1 MRRLNISRLSKR
13 MTPLFTAL
21 RRRSMRAWV
30 TQAGLAVAGVT
41 AATLVISIAQTFA
54 HISNISLLYL
64 PVVLWLAARY
74 GRWPAILA
82 SIFSFLSY
90 DFFFIPPY
98 HLFTVDD
105 PTEWLSLFALL
116 ATALTLGHMT
126 AEVRARA
133 HEAEESQRQT
143 DTLYHLAQLIAA
155 SENER
160 ELYEALT
167 SQAVAVFA
175 PSGARSCALLL
186 PDETGALEIAAI
198 AGEWDGRAE
207 NADTGAGQ
215 GAEQRAI
222 LRRPLKTPRG
232 MVGKLMIAGTPA
244 IHGLWLD
251 GAVGLER
258 VEADPRQAALF
269 SAFCDQV
276 ALAIERA
283 TLAREAAHAAAL
295 RESDRLKDA
304 LLGSVTHD
312 LRTPLASIK
321 AAASSLLRGD
331 IAWTAPERQELLESI
346 DTSADRLNR
355 LVGNLLDLSRLE
367 AGVAQP
373 HFDWMLISDVIATV
387 LDRLDLTGQTRGYD
401 IRIEEPENLPLV
413 LMDHEQIEQTLTNLI
428 ENAIKYSPQGSVIR
442 ARVSI
447 SETELIVSVSDQGVG
462 IPQRELEAIFN
473 KFYRVKQARLPWS
486 PGRPPTGTGLGLA
499 ICASIIRAHGGRIW
513 AESAQGEGATL
524 TFTLPL
530 SPERPQGVLPDLP
543 SVPEAPQTPEPLP
556 ESLETQA
563 KTDIPQAS
571 QEVAR

>member
-1 MRRLNISRLSKR
+1 MRVLNTLLNTSWLSKR
-13 MTPLFTAL
+13 VATFTATL
-21 RRRSMRAWV
+21 RRRSTRAWV
-30 TQAGLAVAGVT
+30 AQGALAVAGVT
-41 AATLVISIAQTFA
+41 AATLVIGVIQTFA
-54 HISNISLLYL
+54 HISTISLLYL
-64 PVVLWLAARY
+64 PIVLWLAARY

-82 SIFSFLSY
+82 SLLSFLSY
-90 DFFFIPPY
+90 DFFFIEPL
-98 HLFTVDD
+98 HQFTVGD
-105 PTEWLSLFALL
+105 PTEWLSLLALL

-133 HEAEESQRQT
+133 RDAEESQRQT
-143 DTLYHLAQLIAA
+143 NMLYRLAQLIAA

-167 SQAVAVFA
+167 SQVVSLFA
-175 PSGARSCALLL
+175 LSGARSCALLL

-198 AGEWDGRAE
+198 AGEQDGE
-207 NADTGAGQ
+207 MQEADVAPGAG
-215 GAEQRAI
+215 QRAI

-232 MVGKLMIAGTPA
+232 LVGKLMVAGAPA
-244 IHGLWLD
+244 IYGLWPE
-251 GAVGLER
+251 GAASHEG
-258 VEADPRQAALF
+258 VEAEPRQAELF
-269 SAFCDQV
+269 SAFCDQM

-283 TLAREAAHAAAL
+283 ALAREAAHATAL

-304 LLGSVTHD
+304 LLSSVTHD

-331 IAWTAPERQELLESI
+331 IAWTAPERRELLESI

-373 HFDWMLISDVIATV
+373 HLDWMLITDVIATV
-387 LDRLDLTGQTRGYD
+387 LDRLDLTGQTRGYA
-401 IRIEEPENLPLV
+401 IRVEEPDNLPLA

-428 ENAIKYSPQGSVIR
+428 ENAIKYSPQGGLIR
-442 ARVSI
+442 VRVST
-447 SETELIVSVSDQGVG
+447 SETELIVSVSDQGIG
-462 IPQRELEAIFN
+462 IPEHELEAIFN

-499 ICASIIRAHGGRIW
+499 ICASIVRAHGGRIW
-513 AESAQGEGATL
+513 AESAPGKGATL

-530 SPERPQGVLPDLP
+530 SRERPQGALPDLP
-543 SVPEAPQTPEPLP
+543 EPFGAPETPETP
-556 ESLETQA
+556 EISAEPGVVA
-563 KTDIPQAS
+563 PDAR
-571 QEVAR
+571 EVAR

>member
-1 MRRLNISRLSKR
+1 MRVLNSPWLSKR
-13 MTPLFTAL
+13 VAALVGTL
-21 RRRSMRAWV
+21 RRRSTRAWV
-30 TQAGLAVAGVT
+30 AQGALAVAGV
-41 AATLVISIAQTFA
+41 AVATLVIGATQTFA

-82 SIFSFLSY
+82 SLLSFLSY
-90 DFFFIPPY
+90 DFFFIEPV
-98 HLFTVDD
+98 HQFTVGD
-105 PTEWLSLFALL
+105 PTQWLSLFALL
-116 ATALTLGHMT
+116 ATALTLGHLT

-133 HEAEESQRQT
+133 RDAEESQRQT
-143 DTLYHLAQLIAA
+143 DTLYRLAQLIAA

-160 ELYEALT
+160 ELYDALT
-167 SQAVAVFA
+167 SQAVSLFA

-198 AGEWDGRAE
+198 SGEPGE
-207 NADTGAGQ
+207 EMETADTAT
-215 GAEQRAI
+215 GAERRAI

-232 MVGKLMIAGTPA
+232 LAGKLMVAGTPA
-244 IHGLWLD
+244 IYGLWPEGVAGHD
-251 GAVGLER
+251 DA
-258 VEADPRQAALF
+258 EADPRQAALF
-269 SAFCDQV
+269 SAFCDQM

-283 TLAREAAHAAAL
+283 ALAREAAHAAAL

-304 LLGSVTHD
+304 LLGSITHD

-373 HFDWMLISDVIATV
+373 HLDWMLMSDVIAAV

-401 IRIEEPENLPLV
+401 IRVEEPETLPLI

-442 ARVSI
+442 VRVST
-447 SETELIVSVSDQGVG
+447 SETELVVSVSDQGIG
-462 IPQRELEAIFN
+462 IPRSELEAIFN

-486 PGRPPTGTGLGLA
+486 PGRPPAGTGLGLA
-499 ICASIIRAHGGRIW
+499 ICASIVRAHGGRIW
-513 AESAQGEGATL
+513 AESAPGEGATL

-530 SPERPQGVLPDLP
+530 SQERPLGALPDLP
-543 SVPEAPQTPEPLP
+543 EHAGTPETLAAPGATHTSR
-556 ESLETQA
+556 EGE
-563 KTDIPQAS
+563 
-571 QEVAR
+571 R

>member
-1 MRRLNISRLSKR
+1 MRVLNTTWLSER
-13 MTPLFTAL
+13 VAAFTATL
-21 RRRSMRAWV
+21 RRRSTSAWV
-30 TQAGLAVAGVT
+30 AQGALAVAGVA
-41 AATLVISIAQTFA
+41 AATLVIGAIQLFA

-82 SIFSFLSY
+82 SVLSFLSY
-90 DFFFIPPY
+90 DFFFIPPF

-126 AEVRARA
+126 AQVRARA

-143 DTLYHLAQLIAA
+143 DTLYRLAQLIAA

-167 SQAVAVFA
+167 RQAVTVFA
-175 PSGARSCALLL
+175 PSGVRSCALLL

-198 AGEWDGRAE
+198 FGERNGEMGTADVTPKAGR
-207 NADTGAGQ
+207 Q
-215 GAEQRAI
+215 AI

-232 MVGKLMIAGTPA
+232 VVGKLMVAGTPA
-244 IHGLWLD
+244 IHGLWLE

-269 SAFCDQV
+269 SAFCDQM

-304 LLGSVTHD
+304 LLSSVTHD

-321 AAASSLLRGD
+321 AATSSLLRDG
-331 IAWTAPERQELLESI
+331 IAWTAPERRELLESI

-367 AGVAQP
+367 AGVARP
-373 HFDWMLISDVIATV
+373 DLAWMLISDVIAAV
-387 LDRLDLTGQTRGYD
+387 LDRLDLAGQTRGYD
-401 IRIEEPENLPLV
+401 IRVEEPDNLPLV

-428 ENAIKYSPQGSVIR
+428 ENATKYSPQGSVIR
-442 ARVSI
+442 VRVST
-447 SETELIVSVSDQGVG
+447 SETELIVSVSDQGIG
-462 IPQRELEAIFN
+462 IPKRELEAVFN

-499 ICASIIRAHGGRIW
+499 ICASIVRAHGGRIW
-513 AESAQGEGATL
+513 AASAPGEGATL

-530 SPERPQGVLPDLP
+530 SQERPQGALPDLP
-543 SVPEAPQTPEPLP
+543 EP
-556 ESLETQA
+556 SKAQAETGMVE
-563 KTDIPQAS
+563 AS
-571 QEVAR
+571 QETER